1 MKILDGLP
9 PAHSLTIAQEIS
21 LIKRGRRTELVLHT
35 MREAFVYARQCCRA
49 SIPDDEIY
57 SLCYTA
63 LTDAA
68 RVYKPERSTGKF
80 FSYAKVSVRGQI
92 SRRWKQFE
100 VVKHSSGHHEDSV
113 MSSQVMR
120 MPEFF
125 SEDDA
130 PNKSDCPLNKSGSVS
145 PEFDLI
151 DIRERYALIEP
162 IIRRRLSEREQKII
176 ELRYRSGFNF
186 PQIGKLF
193 GVSRQAIEVTHGK
206 AIRKIRRA
214 IEQKKL

>member
-1 MKILDGLP
+1 
-9 PAHSLTIAQEIS
+9 
-21 LIKRGRRTELVLHT
+21 
-35 MREAFVYARQCCRA
+35 
-49 SIPDDEIY
+49 
-57 SLCYTA
+57 
-63 LTDAA
+63 
-68 RVYKPERSTGKF
+68 
-80 FSYAKVSVRGQI
+80 
-92 SRRWKQFE
+92 
-100 VVKHSSGHHEDSV
+100 
-113 MSSQVMR
+113 
-120 MPEFF
+120 
-125 SEDDA
+125 
-130 PNKSDCPLNKSGSVS
+130 
-145 PEFDLI
+145 LI